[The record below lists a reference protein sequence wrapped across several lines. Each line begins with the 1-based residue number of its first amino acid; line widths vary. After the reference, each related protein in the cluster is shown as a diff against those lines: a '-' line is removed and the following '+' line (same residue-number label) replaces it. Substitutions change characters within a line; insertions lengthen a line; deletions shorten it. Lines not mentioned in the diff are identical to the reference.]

1 MMCDRITE
9 TKEWSLPGGCV
20 LPVRV
25 ETATLYEYRL
35 EPAELSLAEA
45 ESLLNAEALRQTRA
59 QMVAGTVE
67 QGSAVTQKKE
77 NGYVCRAALNC
88 LELISKTVP
97 AEPFREEEA
106 NGQTDQRGT
115 D

>member
-1 MMCDRITE
+1 MCDRITE
-9 TKEWSLPGGCV
+9 TNEWSLPGGYV

-25 ETATLYEYRL
+25 ETVTLYEYRL

-88 LELISKTVP
+88 LELISRTAP
-97 AEPFREEEA
+97 AEPFREEGS
-106 NGQTDQRGT
+106 NGQIDQRRT